1 MIFFLAEQR
10 ILHHQE
16 VISCIESKISDERG
30 TKSMKRFSLAT
41 VAVIM
46 TLVLAVGI
54 SWGYEAQKTTGD
66 LTITLSAGSYPLV
79 KGDNDLSVK
88 IIDAAGKAVTDAKV
102 TARFFMPAMP
112 GMAPMSSKPEP
123 VLKGDVY
130 QFKAGVSM
138 EGTWK
143 TEVTVVRP
151 GKSPATA
158 TFNLD
163 AR

>member
-1 MIFFLAEQR
+1 
-10 ILHHQE
+10 
-16 VISCIESKISDERG
+16 
-30 TKSMKRFSLAT
+30 MKRFFLAT

-46 TLVLAVGI
+46 VLAVSVGM
-54 SWGYEAQKTTGD
+54 SWAYEVQKETGD

-88 IIDAAGKAVTDAKV
+88 ITDAAGKAVTDAKV

-112 GMAPMSSKPEP
+112 GMAPMSSKPELA
-123 VLKGDVY
+123 LKGDVY
-130 QFKAGVSM
+130 RFKADVGM

-143 TEVTVVRP
+143 TEITVVP
-151 GKSPATA
+151 KGKSAATA